1 MKGKTIK
8 AEMKNSYGSNI
19 QSVKNFAEILLC
31 NKLSN
36 NLLKPVRTRSD
47 HQTVSKTTCFT

>member
-31 NKLSN
+31 NKNYPYHTHSIISQYLYEIII
-36 NLLKPVRTRSD
+36 
-47 HQTVSKTTCFT
+47 C

>member
-31 NKLSN
+31 NKLSISYTLN
-36 NLLKPVRTRSD
+36 YITISL
-47 HQTVSKTTCFT
+47 